1 MVRSLTQGPDPRFG
15 MQAPLISNLTM
26 TASGGLAS
34 NLTISR
40 SVTLTD
46 PNTLFTLV
54 T

>member
-1 MVRSLTQGPDPRFG
+1 MVRNLTQGPDPRFG
-15 MQAPLISNLTM
+15 MQVPLISNLTM

-40 SVTLTD
+40 SVTLAD
-46 PNTLFTLV
+46 PNNPFTLA